1 MKIVV
6 LDGCTLNPG
15 DLSWE
20 GIEKLGEFTVYD
32 RTDYTGI
39 DKGKIIERAKDAE
52 VIFTNKTPITK
63 EIMDELPE
71 LKYVGVLATGYNVVD
86 LKAAKEKGI
95 VVTNIP
101 AYGTNSVVQMS
112 IALLLEICDSVG
124 FHNESVHDG
133 EWENCADFCYWK
145 KPIIELYGKTMG
157 IVGYGSIGKAMAKAA
172 EALGMKLLVFTPH
185 PLYSLE
191 NDNMKFADL
200 DTLFSKSDVISLHC
214 PLFDNNKEMI
224 NKTSISKMKDGVI
237 IINTARGGLIAEKDL
252 ADALESGKVYAAAVD
267 VVSTEPIKKDNPLR
281 HAKNCIIT
289 PHIAWAAKEARQRL
303 MDIAQDNLMKYIE
316 GNPINVVNK

>member
-15 DLSWE
+15 DLSWN
-20 GIEKLGEFTVYD
+20 GIEKLGDFTVYD
-32 RTDYTGI
+32 RTDYTGE
-39 DKGKIIERAKDAE
+39 DKEKIIERAKGAE

-63 EIMDELPE
+63 EIMDKLPE
-71 LKYVGVLATGYNVVD
+71 LKYIGVLATGYNVVD
-86 LKAAKEKGI
+86 LKAAREKGI

-101 AYGTNSVVQMS
+101 AYGTQSVVQMS
-112 IALLLEICDSVG
+112 IALLLEICDGVG
-124 FHNESVHDG
+124 LHNKSVHDG

-145 KPIIELYGKTMG
+145 KPIIELAGKTIG

-185 PLYSLE
+185 PVYSLE

-214 PLFDNNKEMI
+214 PLFDGNKGMI
-224 NKTSISKMKDGVI
+224 NKASISEMKDGVI
-237 IINTARGGLIAEKDL
+237 IINTARGGLIVEKDL
-252 ADALESGKVYAAAVD
+252 YEALESGKVYAAAVD
-267 VVSTEPIKKDNPLR
+267 VVSTEPINKDNPLR

-303 MDIAQDNLMKYIE
+303 MDIAEDNFKKYIE

>member
-32 RTDYTGI
+32 RTDYTGEE
-39 DKGKIIERAKDAE
+39 KEKIIERAKGAE

-63 EIMDELPE
+63 EIMDKLPE

-124 FHNESVHDG
+124 FHNESVHNS

-185 PLYSLE
+185 PVYSLE

-214 PLFDNNKEMI
+214 PLFDNNKGMI

-237 IINTARGGLIAEKDL
+237 IINTARGGLIVEKDL
-252 ADALESGKVYAAAVD
+252 AEELESGKVYAAAVD

-281 HAKNCIIT
+281 YAKNCIIT

-303 MDIAQDNLMKYIE
+303 MDIAEDNLRKYIE
-316 GNPINVVNK
+316 GNPINVVNR

>member
-15 DLSWE
+15 DLSWK
-20 GIEKLGEFTVYD
+20 GIEKFGEFTVYD
-32 RTDYTGI
+32 RTDYTGK
-39 DKGKIIERAKDAE
+39 DKEKIIERAKGAE

-63 EIMDELPE
+63 EIMDKLPE
-71 LKYVGVLATGYNVVD
+71 LKYIGVLATGYNVVD
-86 LKAAKEKGI
+86 LKAAREKGI

-101 AYGTNSVVQMS
+101 AYGTQSVVQMS
-112 IALLLEICDSVG
+112 IALLLEICDGVG
-124 FHNESVHDG
+124 LHNKSVHDG

-145 KPIIELYGKTMG
+145 KPIIELAGKTIG

-185 PLYSLE
+185 PVYSLE

-214 PLFDNNKEMI
+214 PLFDGNKGMI
-224 NKTSISKMKDGVI
+224 NKASISEMKDGVI
-237 IINTARGGLIAEKDL
+237 IINTARGGLIVEKDL
-252 ADALESGKVYAAAVD
+252 YEALESGKVYAAAVD
-267 VVSTEPIKKDNPLR
+267 VVSTEPINKDNPLR

-303 MDIAQDNLMKYIE
+303 MDIAEDNFKKYIE

>member
-15 DLSWE
+15 DLSWN
-20 GIEKLGEFTVYD
+20 GIEKLGDFTVYD
-32 RTDYTGI
+32 RTDYTGE
-39 DKGKIIERAKDAE
+39 DKEKIIERAKGAE

-63 EIMDELPE
+63 EIMDKLPE

-86 LKAAKEKGI
+86 LKAAKEKKI

-101 AYGTNSVVQMS
+101 AYGTKSVVQMS

-124 FHNESVHDG
+124 LHNKSVHDG

-145 KPIIELYGKTMG
+145 RPIIELYGKTMG

-172 EALGMKLLVFTPH
+172 EALGMRLLVFTPH
-185 PLYSLE
+185 PVYSLE
-191 NDNMKFADL
+191 SDNMKFVDL

-214 PLFDNNKEMI
+214 PLFDKNKGMI
-224 NKTSISKMKDGVI
+224 NKVSISKMKDGVI
-237 IINTARGGLIAEKDL
+237 IINTARGGLIVEKDL
-252 ADALESGKVYAAAVD
+252 YEALESGKVYAAAVD

-303 MDIAQDNLMKYIE
+303 MDIAEDNLRKYIE

>member
-15 DLSWE
+15 DLSWK
-20 GIEKLGEFTVYD
+20 GIEKFGEFTVYD
-32 RTDYTGI
+32 RTDYTGE
-39 DKGKIIERAKDAE
+39 DKEKIIERAKGAE

-101 AYGTNSVVQMS
+101 AYGTKSVVQMS
-112 IALLLEICDSVG
+112 IALLLEICDGVG
-124 FHNESVHDG
+124 LHNESVHDG

-185 PLYSLE
+185 PVYSLE
-191 NDNMKFADL
+191 NDNMKFVDL

-214 PLFDNNKEMI
+214 PLFDNNKGMI
-224 NKTSISKMKDGVI
+224 NKASISKMKDGVI
-237 IINTARGGLIAEKDL
+237 IINTARGGLIVEKDL
-252 ADALESGKVYAAAVD
+252 AEALESGKVYAAAVD

-303 MDIAQDNLMKYIE
+303 MDIAEDNLKKYIE
-316 GNPINVVNK
+316 GNPVNVVNK

>member
-20 GIEKLGEFTVYD
+20 AIEKLGEFTVYD
-32 RTDYTGI
+32 RTDYTGE
-39 DKGKIIERAKDAE
+39 DKEKIIERAKGAE

-63 EIMDELPE
+63 EIMDKLPK

-124 FHNESVHDG
+124 FHNESVHNS

-145 KPIIELYGKTMG
+145 KPIIELYGKTIG

-185 PLYSLE
+185 PVYSLE
-191 NDNMKFADL
+191 SDNMKFVDL

-214 PLFDNNKEMI
+214 PLFDNNKGMI
-224 NKTSISKMKDGVI
+224 NKASISKMKDGVI
-237 IINTARGGLIAEKDL
+237 IINTARGGLIVEKDL
-252 ADALESGKVYAAAVD
+252 AEALESGKVYAAAVD

-303 MDIAQDNLMKYIE
+303 MDIAEDNLKKFIE
-316 GNPINVVNK
+316 GKPINVVNK

>member
-32 RTDYTGI
+32 RTDYTGE
-39 DKGKIIERAKDAE
+39 DKEKIIERAKGAE

-63 EIMDELPE
+63 EIMDELPR

-86 LKAAKEKGI
+86 LKVAKEKGI
-95 VVTNIP
+95 IVTNIP

-112 IALLLEICDSVG
+112 MALLLEICDTVG

-185 PLYSLE
+185 PVYSLE

-224 NKTSISKMKDGVI
+224 NKTSISRMKDGVI

-252 ADALESGKVYAAAVD
+252 RDALESGKVYAAAVD

-281 HAKNCIIT
+281 HAKNCIMT

-303 MDIAQDNLMKYIE
+303 MDIAEDNLKKYIE

>member
-15 DLSWE
+15 DLSWK
-20 GIEKLGEFTVYD
+20 GIEMLGEFTVYD
-32 RTDYTGI
+32 RTDYTGK
-39 DKGKIIERAKDAE
+39 DEEKIIERAKGAE
-52 VIFTNKTPITK
+52 VIFTNKTPMTR
-63 EIMDELPE
+63 EIIDKLPN
-71 LKYVGVLATGYNVVD
+71 LKYIGVLATGYNVVD

-101 AYGTNSVVQMS
+101 AYGTQSVVQMS
-112 IALLLEICDSVG
+112 IALLLEICDGVG
-124 FHNESVHDG
+124 FHNKSVHDG

-145 KPIIELYGKTMG
+145 KPIIELCGKTMG

-185 PLYSLE
+185 PMYSLE
-191 NDNMKFADL
+191 NDNMKFVDL
-200 DTLFSKSDVISLHC
+200 DTLFSKADVISLHC
-214 PLFDNNKEMI
+214 PLLDNNKGMI
-224 NKTSISKMKDGVI
+224 NKASISKMKDGVI
-237 IINTARGGLIAEKDL
+237 IINTARGGLIVEKDL
-252 ADALESGKVYAAAVD
+252 CDALESGKVYAAAVD

-281 HAKNCIIT
+281 YAKNCIIT

-303 MDIAQDNLMKYIE
+303 MDIAEDNLKKYIE

>member
-15 DLSWE
+15 DLSWK
-20 GIEKLGEFTVYD
+20 GIEKFGEFTVYD
-32 RTDYTGI
+32 RTDYTGE
-39 DKGKIIERAKDAE
+39 DKEKIIERAKGAE

-63 EIMDELPE
+63 EIMDKLPE
-71 LKYVGVLATGYNVVD
+71 LKYIGVLATGYNVVD
-86 LKAAKEKGI
+86 LKAAREKGI

-101 AYGTNSVVQMS
+101 AYGTQSVVQMS
-112 IALLLEICDSVG
+112 IALLLEICDGVG
-124 FHNESVHDG
+124 LHNKSVHDG

-145 KPIIELYGKTMG
+145 KPIIELAGKTIG

-185 PLYSLE
+185 PVYSLE

-214 PLFDNNKEMI
+214 PLFDGNKGMI
-224 NKTSISKMKDGVI
+224 NKASISEMKDGVI
-237 IINTARGGLIAEKDL
+237 IINTARGGLIVEKDL
-252 ADALESGKVYAAAVD
+252 YEALESGKVYAAAVD
-267 VVSTEPIKKDNPLR
+267 VVSTEPINKDNPLR

-303 MDIAQDNLMKYIE
+303 MDIAEDNFKKYIE

>member
-20 GIEKLGEFTVYD
+20 GIKKLGEFTVYD
-32 RTDYTGI
+32 RTDYTGE
-39 DKGKIIERAKDAE
+39 DKEKIIERAKGAE

-112 IALLLEICDSVG
+112 IALLLEICDGVG
-124 FHNESVHDG
+124 FHNESVHNG

-185 PLYSLE
+185 PVYSLE
-191 NDNMKFADL
+191 NDNMKFVDL

-214 PLFDNNKEMI
+214 PLFDNNKGMI
-224 NKTSISKMKDGVI
+224 NKASISRMKDGVI
-237 IINTARGGLIAEKDL
+237 IINTARGGLIVEKDL
-252 ADALESGKVYAAAVD
+252 YEALESGKVYAAAVD

-303 MDIAQDNLMKYIE
+303 MDIAEDNLKKYIE

>member
-32 RTDYTGI
+32 RTDYTGEDEEKI
-39 DKGKIIERAKDAE
+39 VERVKGSE

-63 EIMDELPE
+63 EIMDKLPK
-71 LKYVGVLATGYNVVD
+71 LKYIGVLATGYNVVD
-86 LKAAKEKGI
+86 LKVAKEKGI

-124 FHNESVHDG
+124 LHNKSVHDG

-185 PLYSLE
+185 PVYSLE
-191 NDNMKFADL
+191 SDNMKFADL

-214 PLFDNNKEMI
+214 PLFDNNKGMI
-224 NKTSISKMKDGVI
+224 NKASISKMKDGVI
-237 IINTARGGLIAEKDL
+237 IINTARGGLIVEKDL
-252 ADALESGKVYAAAVD
+252 AEALESGKVYAAAVD

-281 HAKNCIIT
+281 YAKNCIIT

-303 MDIAQDNLMKYIE
+303 MDIAEDNLKNYIE
-316 GNPINVVNK
+316 GNLINVVNR